1 MNHRLGGGITSLLFQ
16 RLRLERGYSYGAG
29 SSLRGGQVP
38 GPFVANTSVRANV
51 TYESLELI
59 KEILEG
65 YGSEYTDADLEA
77 SREELVRGN
86 LRAFETLGALL
97 SMLQNISAYDLPTD
111 YISQQESTIA
121 GLTAED
127 IRTLAST
134 HLSPDRMIYVVVG
147 DARTQFDRLS
157 ALGLG
162 TPMLLD
168 RNAQPVTAN

>member
-1 MNHRLGGGITSLLFQ
+1 
-16 RLRLERGYSYGAG
+16 
-29 SSLRGGQVP
+29 
-38 GPFVANTSVRANV
+38 
-51 TYESLELI
+51 
-59 KEILEG
+59 
-65 YGSEYTDADLEA
+65 
-77 SREELVRGN
+77 LVRGN